1 MILTIKR
8 IASVEAGTFGV
19 FLNKYGVPFA
29 LTAERPW
36 LDNAVSVSCIP
47 VGTYNC
53 KRVQSPK
60 FGDTFEVEGVEGRT
74 HILFHK
80 GNIPM
85 NDSHGC
91 ILIGETFDYLNG
103 RPAVL
108 SSKKGYTEFK
118 SLLSGQVSFVLEI
131 VSV

>member
-1 MILTIKR
+1 MIFTIKR
-8 IASVEAGTFGV
+8 IASGEAGTFGV

-36 LDNAVSVSCIP
+36 LNNAVNVSCIP
-47 VGTYNC
+47 AGTYNC
-53 KRVQSPK
+53 KRVQSHK

-85 NDSHGC
+85 QDSHGC
-91 ILIGETFDYLNG
+91 ILVGETFDYLHG
-103 RPAVL
+103 KPAVL
-108 SSKKGYTEFK
+108 SSHKGYTEFK
-118 SLLSGQVSFVLEI
+118 SLLNAHDSFVLVI